1 MYMMNNYFWWFKHAV
16 IAILSMAFLMLGVQ
30 TLVAAYGL
38 ANPLYFI
45 MTFFSASL
53 IILISL
59 VGIAYPVVQVYTML
73 KPKR

>member
-1 MYMMNNYFWWFKHAV
+1 MMKTYSWWIKQAI
-16 IAILSMAFLMLGVQ
+16 IAILSIAFLVLGVQ
-30 TLVAAYGL
+30 TLVASYSL

-45 MTFFSASL
+45 MTLFSASL

-59 VGIAYPVVQVYTML
+59 VGIAYPVMQVYTLL

>member
-1 MYMMNNYFWWFKHAV
+1 MMNQSLWWFKQIL
-16 IAILSMAFLMLGVQ
+16 IAIFSIAFLVLGVQ
-30 TLVAAYGL
+30 TLVASYSL

-59 VGIAYPVVQVYTML
+59 VGIAYPIMQVYTLLKL
-73 KPKR
+73 KP